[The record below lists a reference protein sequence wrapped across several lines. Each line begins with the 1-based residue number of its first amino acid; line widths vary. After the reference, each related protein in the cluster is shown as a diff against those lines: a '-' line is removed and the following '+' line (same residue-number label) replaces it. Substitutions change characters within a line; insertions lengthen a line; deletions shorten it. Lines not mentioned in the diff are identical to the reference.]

1 MHATADL
8 VETTTLAGGVLV
20 EFTGERHLLVLSD
33 AIEVSKYMLVFLTLA
48 GYAPQFAEAVDKAIK
63 VWRRAQNNVMFDCGQ
78 IPEANIPKLD
88 LLILA
93 DSRTLDSVRH
103 KTWRMEGEPAS
114 CAASPSTLRSALAA
128 PSVVE
133 AKARAQ
139 AAEEDGAAS
148 AAQLAERSKELRREL
163 EAATSDAQ
171 RLEHMRQA
179 RRLFLEAEGSELRRK
194 WQPPLPEPDQSD
206 HADFASTAP
215 EDDAEIGT
223 SETEEQYV
231 DSIGAG
237 DEDEVSSPHEILSS
251 YPSAGLLQ
259 EPTTARH
266 QRLLGSSIG
275 VPTLVW
281 SGEQIPPRL
290 PFAG

>member
-1 MHATADL
+1 
-8 VETTTLAGGVLV
+8 
-20 EFTGERHLLVLSD
+20 
-33 AIEVSKYMLVFLTLA
+33 
-48 GYAPQFAEAVDKAIK
+48 
-63 VWRRAQNNVMFDCGQ
+63 
-78 IPEANIPKLD
+78 
-88 LLILA
+88 
-93 DSRTLDSVRH
+93 
-103 KTWRMEGEPAS
+103 
-114 CAASPSTLRSALAA
+114 
-128 PSVVE
+128 SVVE

-148 AAQLAERSKELRREL
+148 AAQLADRSKELRREL

-223 SETEEQYV
+223 SEPEEQYV